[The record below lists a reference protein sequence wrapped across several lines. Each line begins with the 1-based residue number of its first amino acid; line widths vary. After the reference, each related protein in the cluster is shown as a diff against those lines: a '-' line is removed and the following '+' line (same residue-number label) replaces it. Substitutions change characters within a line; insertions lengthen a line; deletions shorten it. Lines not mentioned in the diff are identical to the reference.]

1 MPEGGCRGAIV
12 PLWGTI
18 YITIRASNNKN
29 GYKPVL
35 ARVCAISGCDSHI
48 TPQLNPYHHPVP
60 PLRHSIRIT
69 CYNIQIITSEV
80 YIMVSAIVPT
90 GKEKPNTYG
99 WLQFEKKATQELQ
112 KLAMKSPAAMG
123 SLMYLVNNMSRS
135 NALVVSQQAIA
146 NGIGAKRETVNR
158 AIKYLVEH
166 NFVQIVKAGG
176 ATVYIVNSRVAWQG
190 NRGERYAYF
199 GADIMAIE
207 SEQDKST
214 TIDDT
219 TPLKRVP
226 YLVEGERLLVGNEPI
241 DPPDQQEME
250 LP

>member
-1 MPEGGCRGAIV
+1 
-12 PLWGTI
+12 
-18 YITIRASNNKN
+18 
-29 GYKPVL
+29 
-35 ARVCAISGCDSHI
+35 
-48 TPQLNPYHHPVP
+48 
-60 PLRHSIRIT
+60 
-69 CYNIQIITSEV
+69 
-80 YIMVSAIVPT
+80 
-90 GKEKPNTYG
+90 
-99 WLQFEKKATQELQ
+99 
-112 KLAMKSPAAMG
+112 
-123 SLMYLVNNMSRS
+123 MYLVNNMSRS

>member
-1 MPEGGCRGAIV
+1 
-12 PLWGTI
+12 
-18 YITIRASNNKN
+18 
-29 GYKPVL
+29 
-35 ARVCAISGCDSHI
+35 
-48 TPQLNPYHHPVP
+48 
-60 PLRHSIRIT
+60 
-69 CYNIQIITSEV
+69 
-80 YIMVSAIVPT
+80 MVSAIVPT

-112 KLAMKSPAAMG
+112 TLAMKSPAAMG
-123 SLMYLVNNMSRS
+123 RLMYLVNNMSRS